1 METALLLGRDPV
13 FAWALQKIMADL
25 GLALEHVYTLS
36 EAKIR
41 LERFSY
47 RLLLLDNLRDEE
59 VEDFLRL
66 VDSKDKLILFDAV
79 LSDPPKDGLVLL
91 SKDSPL
97 PEIISSLKERLQQ
110 P

>member
-1 METALLLGRDPV
+1 MDTALLLGRDPV
-13 FAWALQKIMADL
+13 FAWALHKVMADL

-47 RLLLLDNLRDEE
+47 RLILLDGLRPEE
-59 VEDFLRL
+59 VDTLGA
-66 VDSKDKLILFDAV
+66 VMHAGANIILFDA
-79 LSDPPKDGLVLL
+79 DPSQAPLEGMKVL

-97 PEIISSLKERLQQ
+97 QSTIASLKESLR
-110 P
+110 